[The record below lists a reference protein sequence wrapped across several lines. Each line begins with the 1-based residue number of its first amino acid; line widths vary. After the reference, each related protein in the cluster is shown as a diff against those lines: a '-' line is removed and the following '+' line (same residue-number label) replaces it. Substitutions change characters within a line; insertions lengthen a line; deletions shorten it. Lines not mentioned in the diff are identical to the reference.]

1 MPGTKRGARHRAWGL
16 TPFADT
22 VKAMSEMRPGAETR
36 RFGRTASLLSAG
48 VGVAGLLTYLFF
60 SLASHNLDATEYGEI
75 VVLWSAVFVTISVAY
90 RPVELLLSRT
100 LADRIARGEDIA
112 PAIRTAARI
121 QLTVSVGLAVAILLL
136 RDPLQDSLLSGS
148 ETLYWVLFAS
158 VVAFGASFFL
168 RGYLGGTRRFNLL
181 AALLVTESAAR
192 TLCAL
197 ALAVGIAEG
206 QKAVA
211 LGVAAAPLVSL
222 ALIPVLVLT
231 RAGRPSGDAGLSRPV
246 SLAAGGGFAGAVLV
260 IMVGEQVFLN
270 AGPLL
275 VRAFE
280 DAAAAGFIF
289 NILMVARA
297 PVLIFQG
304 VSASLL
310 PHLTR
315 MRARGGE
322 DAFHSSIRATL
333 TVVAGFAAVTLVVM
347 LAVGPALM
355 QIAFGDRFEYDRL
368 DLAIMAVGMGFYL
381 AATTLSQAALARGAA
396 ATAARAWAFSAAAF
410 LVWALLPL
418 IDDLARRIEIGFA
431 AGAALLALLLARA
444 YQHASGE
451 GMAPDSPE
459 ELEAQIA
466 ALDEGA

>member
-1 MPGTKRGARHRAWGL
+1 
-16 TPFADT
+16 
-22 VKAMSEMRPGAETR
+22 MRPGAETR

-48 VGVAGLLTYLFF
+48 VGAAGVLTYLFF
-60 SLASHNLDATEYGEI
+60 ALASHNLNATEYGEI

-90 RPVELLLSRT
+90 RPVEQLLSRT
-100 LADRIARGEDIA
+100 LADRIARGEDIR

-121 QLTVSVGLAVAILLL
+121 QFTVAVVLAVLILALKE
-136 RDPLQDSLLSGS
+136 PLQDGLLSGS

-158 VVAFGASFFL
+158 VVSFGASFFA
-168 RGYLGGTRRFNLL
+168 RGYLGGTRRFTLL
-181 AALLVTESAAR
+181 AALLVSESAAR
-192 TLCAL
+192 MVFAL
-197 ALAVGIAEG
+197 ALALGIAEG
-206 QKAVA
+206 QTAVA
-211 LGVAAAPLVSL
+211 LGVAAAPMVSL
-222 ALIPVLVLT
+222 MLIPALVLMQGE
-231 RAGRPSGDAGLSRPV
+231 RRHEGDGEHTRPV

-289 NILMVARA
+289 NVLMVARA

-322 DAFHSSIRATL
+322 AAFRNSISATL
-333 TVVAGFAAVTLVVM
+333 SAVAGFAAVTLIVV
-347 LAVGPALM
+347 LVAGPALM
-355 QIAFGDRFEYDRL
+355 QIAFGDRFEYDRAG
-368 DLAIMAVGMGFYL
+368 LAIMAVGMGFYL

-396 ATAARAWAFSAAAF
+396 ASAARSWALAAAAF
-410 LVWALLPL
+410 LGWCLLPL
-418 IDDLARRIEIGFA
+418 IEDEARRIEVGFA
-431 AGAALLALLLARA
+431 AGALLLALLLAQVYRQA
-444 YQHASGE
+444 AGA
-451 GMAPDSPE
+451 GILPDSPDE
-459 ELEAQIA
+459 IEAQLA
-466 ALDEGA
+466 AMDEGA

>member
-1 MPGTKRGARHRAWGL
+1 MAQP
-16 TPFADT
+16 
-22 VKAMSEMRPGAETR
+22 TR
-36 RFGRTASLLSAG
+36 SFGRSARTLSAG
-48 VGVAGLLTYLFF
+48 VAASGALTYIFF
-60 SLASHNLDATEYGEI
+60 ALASHQLDAVAYGEI

-90 RPVELLLSRT
+90 RPVEQLLSRT
-100 LADRIARGEDIA
+100 LADRIARGEDTA

-121 QLTVSVGLAVAILLL
+121 QLTVSIGLAVAILLL

-158 VVAFGASFFL
+158 VVSFGASFFL

-181 AALLVTESAAR
+181 AALLVTESASR
-192 TLCAL
+192 TLFAL
-197 ALAVGIAEG
+197 ALALGIADG

-222 ALIPVLVLT
+222 ALIPVLVLVGT
-231 RAGRPSGDAGLSRPV
+231 GRARTDVESSRPV

-260 IMVGEQVFLN
+260 IMIGEQVFLN

-297 PVLIFQG
+297 PVLVFQG

-315 MRARGGE
+315 MRARGGDE
-322 DAFHSSIRATL
+322 AFHSSIRATL
-333 TVVAGFAAVTLVVM
+333 TVVAGFAAATLVVM
-347 LAVGPALM
+347 LAVGPTLM
-355 QIAFGDRFEYDRL
+355 QIAFGDRFEYDRV
-368 DLAIMAVGMGFYL
+368 DLGIMAIGMGFYL

-396 ATAARAWAFSAAAF
+396 ATAARAWGVSAAAF
-410 LVWALLPL
+410 LVWALLPV
-418 IDDLARRIEIGFA
+418 IEDEARRIEVGFA

-444 YQHASGE
+444 YQRASGE
-451 GMAPDSPE
+451 GMVPDSPE

>member
-1 MPGTKRGARHRAWGL
+1 
-16 TPFADT
+16 
-22 VKAMSEMRPGAETR
+22 MSEMRPGAETR
-36 RFGRTASLLSAG
+36 RFGRSASLLSAG

-90 RPVELLLSRT
+90 RPVEQLLSRT
-100 LADRIARGEDIA
+100 LADRIARGDETG

-121 QLTVSVGLAVAILLL
+121 QLTVSIGLAVAILLL
-136 RDPLQDSLLSGS
+136 RDPLQDGLLSGS
-148 ETLYWVLFAS
+148 ETLYWVLFAA
-158 VVAFGASFFL
+158 VVTFGASFFA
-168 RGYLGGTRRFNLL
+168 RGYLGGTRRFTLL

-192 TLCAL
+192 ALFAL
-197 ALAVGIAEG
+197 ALALGIADG
-206 QKAVA
+206 QTAVA
-211 LGVAAAPLVSL
+211 LGVAAAPIVSL
-222 ALIPVLVLT
+222 TLVPLLVLT
-231 RAGRPSGDAGLSRPV
+231 RAGRAGEAERSKPI

-289 NILMVARA
+289 NMLMVARA
-297 PVLIFQG
+297 PVLVFQG

-322 DAFHSSIRATL
+322 EAFHDSIRATL
-333 TVVAGFAAVTLVVM
+333 TVVAGFAAVTLLVM
-347 LAVGPALM
+347 VTIGPALM
-355 QIAFGDRFEYDRL
+355 QIAFGDRFEYDRPG
-368 DLAIMAVGMGFYL
+368 LAIMAVGMGFYL
-381 AATTLSQAALARGAA
+381 AATTLSAAALARGAA
-396 ATAARAWAFSAAAF
+396 ANAARSWGLSAAAF
-410 LVWALLPL
+410 LGWCLLP
-418 IDDLARRIEIGFA
+418 IIEDEARRIEVGFA
-431 AGAALLALLLARA
+431 VGAFLLALLLARA
-444 YQHASGE
+444 YRHAVGE
-451 GMAPDSPE
+451 GMLPDSTDE
-459 ELEAQIA
+459 MEAQLA

>member
-1 MPGTKRGARHRAWGL
+1 
-16 TPFADT
+16 
-22 VKAMSEMRPGAETR
+22 MSELRPGAETR

-48 VGVAGLLTYLFF
+48 VGAAGALTYLFF

-90 RPVELLLSRT
+90 RPVEQLLSRT
-100 LADRIARGEDIA
+100 LAHRIARGEDTG

-121 QLTVSVGLAVAILLL
+121 QLAVSIGLAVAILLL
-136 RDPLQDSLLSGS
+136 REPIQDGLLSGS

-158 VVAFGASFFL
+158 VVSFGASFFL
-168 RGYLGGTRRFNLL
+168 RGYLGGTRRFTLL

-192 TLCAL
+192 TLFAL
-197 ALAVGIAEG
+197 ALALGVAEG
-206 QKAVA
+206 QRAVA

-222 ALIPVLVLT
+222 ALVPLLVLT
-231 RAGRPSGDAGLSRPV
+231 RFGRSSGGADRSRPV
-246 SLAAGGGFAGAVLV
+246 SLAAGSGFAGAVLV

-289 NILMVARA
+289 NVLMVARA

-304 VSASLL
+304 VSATLL

-322 DAFHSSIRATL
+322 DAFHSSVRATL
-333 TVVAGFAAVTLVVM
+333 TAVAVFAALTLAVVVAI
-347 LAVGPALM
+347 GPALM
-355 QIAFGDRFEYDRL
+355 EIAFGDRFDYDRL
-368 DLAIMAVGMGFYL
+368 GLAIMAVGMGFYL

-396 ATAARAWAFSAAAF
+396 ADAARSWMLSAAAF
-410 LVWALLPL
+410 LVWALLPV
-418 IDDLARRIEIGFA
+418 IEDMARRIEVGFA

-444 YQHASGE
+444 YRQATGE
-451 GMAPDSPE
+451 GMVPDSPDE
-459 ELEAQIA
+459 IEAQLA
-466 ALDEGA
+466 AMDEGA